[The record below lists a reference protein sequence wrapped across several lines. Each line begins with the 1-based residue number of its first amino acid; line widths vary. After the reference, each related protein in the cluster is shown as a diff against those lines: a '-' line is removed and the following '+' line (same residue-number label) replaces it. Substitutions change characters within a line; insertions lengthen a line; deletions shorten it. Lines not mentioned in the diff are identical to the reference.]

1 VPYCW
6 THHRFVHEFGFTVTR
21 GPDRH
26 LVHRRPD
33 GGLIPDPATP
43 LRHAEAQLR
52 LDLLGEPSTGTDPP
66 DTS

>member
-1 VPYCW
+1 
-6 THHRFVHEFGFTVTR
+6 VHEFGFTVAR
-21 GPDRH
+21 GTDGH

-33 GGLIPDPATP
+33 GGLIPDPANP
-43 LRHAEAQLR
+43 LRQAEAQLR